1 MDKEEATRLLEDALG
16 AFRRESYEQ
25 LVRRI
30 GAEPVCIECTG
41 DSSTVYQLEFSVV
54 WDGRP
59 GATCT
64 CSVQSTTAGGG
75 PSCRSPVT
83 SSKRRTDRL
92 SGNEVR
98 ARVALM
104 CRTR

>member
-41 DSSTVYQLEFSVV
+41 ESSTVYQLEFSVV

-59 GATCT
+59 GGDVHVLGAIDD
-64 CSVQSTTAGGG
+64 G
-75 PSCRSPVT
+75 RW
-83 SSKRRTDRL
+83 
-92 SGNEVR
+92 R
-98 ARVALM
+98 AFVPL
-104 CRTR
+104 TRDFIKAADGSFVGE